1 VKSISIRMTAA
12 ALLVAA
18 ALSGA
23 AFSAPGRASGTHGST
38 LDSFG
43 GSTPVAA
50 VSPRVVPLYRER
62 TLPTRYTL
70 QRVPCA
76 SAALGDS
83 SACFAAR

>member
-1 VKSISIRMTAA
+1 MTAA

-18 ALSGA
+18 ALCGV
-23 AFSAPGRASGTHGST
+23 AFGAPGRASGTQGST

-43 GSTPVAA
+43 GSTPVAGVA
-50 VSPRVVPLYRER
+50 PRVVPLYRER

-83 SACFAAR
+83 SACFVAR

>member
-1 VKSISIRMTAA
+1 MTAA

-23 AFSAPGRASGTHGST
+23 AFSAPGRASGTQGST

-43 GSTPVAA
+43 GTTPVATGVA
-50 VSPRVVPLYRER
+50 PRVVPLYRER

>member
-1 VKSISIRMTAA
+1 MTAA

-18 ALSGA
+18 ALCGVAFGA
-23 AFSAPGRASGTHGST
+23 SGRASGTPVSETQGST

-43 GSTPVAA
+43 GSTPVAGVA
-50 VSPRVVPLYRER
+50 PRVVPLYRER